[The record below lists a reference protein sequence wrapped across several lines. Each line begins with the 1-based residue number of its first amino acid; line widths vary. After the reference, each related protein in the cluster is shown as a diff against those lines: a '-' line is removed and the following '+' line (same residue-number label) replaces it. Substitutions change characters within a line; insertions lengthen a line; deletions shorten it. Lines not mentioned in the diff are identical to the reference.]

1 MKNKKMTKNVKA
13 DPIVQFFF
21 AKTSIEFLSKNIAEF
36 SKTQTESK
44 RKAIELDVECLWYAL
59 EILNSYEGLFSN
71 PNERTS
77 KSLLDVNLD
86 ELLDPPTGYLVTR
99 KMLGYLAEIVSEA
112 SGEYPDR
119 RESLVGYLN
128 VLWTTLEIMNTCK
141 VFFQEPDAPSEKL
154 AA

>member
-1 MKNKKMTKNVKA
+1 MENKKMTKNVKA